1 MSRLEVQRWKSRAE
15 DLHDILVEL
24 CNAGA
29 LNQLPVGLITRTH
42 DTLTGYA
49 VDCHLD
55 APLTFTTAG
64 EDDAT
69 V

>member
-1 MSRLEVQRWKSRAE
+1 M
-15 DLHDILVEL
+15 LVEL

-29 LNQLPVGLITRTH
+29 LNQLPVGLIQRTH

-55 APLTFTTAG
+55 APLTFTTG
-64 EDDAT
+64 DDDAT